1 MQANE
6 PTFQNKK
13 FPDTLVIILA
23 IMALF
28 IVLTWI
34 LPAGEFERTI
44 LNGRQVIVPGSYA
57 AVDAAPQGIGAF
69 FQAPIKGFI
78 SAAQIIAFVFLVGGS
93 FAIIT
98 QTGAIDAGLQSII
111 QLSKKNPRYR
121 KWIIPLI
128 ITLFSLAGATFGMS
142 EEVLVFILITIPLA
156 LALGYDSITGVAIS
170 FVGAG
175 LGFAGAFI
183 NPFTVGVAQGIAE
196 LTPGSG
202 IGFRLIAWLVTT
214 VLGILYIMRYTHK
227 IEKDLSLSPVYELD
241 KQRMLTNTSITNTT
255 FTTAHKAI
263 IFALFIALAILV
275 VGVSKWGWY
284 INEIAALFIAVGF
297 CSSNHRSTFFKFKY

>member
-6 PTFQNKK
+6 PNTRQKQ
-13 FPDTLVIILA
+13 FPDTIVIILA
-23 IMALF
+23 IMAIF
-28 IVLTWI
+28 VVLTWL
-34 LPAGEFERTI
+34 LPAGQFERTE
-44 LNGRQVIVPGSYA
+44 LNGRQVIVPGSYTT
-57 AVDAAPQGIGAF
+57 VEPAPQGIGAF

-93 FAIIT
+93 FAVLT
-98 QTGAIDAGLQSII
+98 KTGAIDAGLQSIN
-111 QLSKKNPRYR
+111 QFSKRNPAYR
-121 KWIIPLI
+121 KWITPLI

-196 LTPGSG
+196 LPPGSG
-202 IGFRLIAWLVTT
+202 IGFRLVAWAVITLV
-214 VLGILYIMRYTHK
+214 GIIYIMRYTSK
-227 IEKDLSLSPVYELD
+227 IEKDPSLSPV
-241 KQRMLTNTSITNTT
+241 
-255 FTTAHKAI
+255 
-263 IFALFIALAILV
+263 
-275 VGVSKWGWY
+275 
-284 INEIAALFIAVGF
+284 
-297 CSSNHRSTFFKFKY
+297 